1 MNQNTHTNNL
11 ILKIGEE
18 SFSKLP
24 QDVRLYFEV
33 LKVEPEDKELF
44 DGDERYSNLMR
55 EYRKS
60 SKQLTEY
67 KFNKRHSK

>member
-1 MNQNTHTNNL
+1 MGNLVKNNL

-18 SFSKLP
+18 SFSSLP
-24 QDVRLYFEV
+24 QDIRLYFEV
-33 LKVEPEDKELF
+33 LKVEPNDKELF
-44 DGDERYSNLMR
+44 EDDEQYSELMR
-55 EYRKS
+55 DYRKK